1 MVSTQNFLK
10 PRRLQKG
17 DKIGIANSASP
28 VNADELAAGVAYLEL
43 LGYLPIVGENV
54 LKVGEVG
61 QSFLAGTDAE
71 RASDMNDLFR
81 RDDIAAIIC
90 ARGGYGSMRLTE
102 LLDWNALRDNPK
114 ILTGY
119 SDVTSLH
126 LGINQ
131 ISGLTSIHGKMATN
145 IHTLAPEP
153 QALFWEMLTNPNP
166 YGALPANPESI
177 TTLVSGMAEG
187 VLAGG
192 CLTLLAHACGTR
204 IQPDFRGK
212 IVLIEDVGELIYR
225 CDRYLAQLL
234 LCGVLQEAAGFV
246 IGTVTTWYDKDE
258 TPPPPDTPESLWRAM
273 IAPLG
278 KPTICGFPFGHEP
291 NPLTL
296 PLGVHARL
304 DADNCTLTLL
314 ESPIS

>member
-1 MVSTQNFLK
+1 MVNSRTLLK

-28 VNADELAAGVAYLEL
+28 VNADELATGVAYLES
-43 LGYLPIVGENV
+43 LGYMPVVGENV
-54 LKVGEVG
+54 LKVGKPG
-61 QSFLAGTDAE
+61 LSFLAGTDAE
-71 RASDMNDLFR
+71 RAADMNALFR
-81 RDDIAAIIC
+81 RDDVAAIIC

-102 LLDWNALRDNPK
+102 LLDWDALRGNPK
-114 ILTGY
+114 IIVGY

-131 ISGLTSIHGKMATN
+131 ISRLTSVHGKMATN
-145 IHTLAPEP
+145 IHTLAPEL
-153 QALFWEMLTNPNP
+153 QTLFWEMLTNPNS
-166 YGALPANPESI
+166 YGELPANPDSI
-177 TTLVSGMAEG
+177 TTLVYGTAEG
-187 VLAGG
+187 ILAGG
-192 CLTLLAHACGTR
+192 CLTLLAHACGTQ

-225 CDRYLAQLL
+225 CDRYLAQLIL
-234 LCGVLQEAAGFV
+234 SGVLQEAAGFV
-246 IGTVTTWYDKDE
+246 IGTVTTWYDKDTT
-258 TPPPPDTPESLWRAM
+258 TPPVDTPESLWRAM

-296 PLGVHARL
+296 PLGVYARL
-304 DADNCTLTLL
+304 DADNRTLTLL
-314 ESPIS
+314 ESPVG